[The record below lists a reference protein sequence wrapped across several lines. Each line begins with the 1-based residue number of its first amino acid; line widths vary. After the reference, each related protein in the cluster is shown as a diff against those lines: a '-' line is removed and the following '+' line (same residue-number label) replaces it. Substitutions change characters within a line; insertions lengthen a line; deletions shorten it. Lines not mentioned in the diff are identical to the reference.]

1 MHMTDDMKRLVR
13 EQRLGFVATVRPDG
27 SPAVSP
33 KGTTSVW
40 DDEHLVFLHLH
51 SPGTVANLLA
61 DERIEVN
68 VVDPIK
74 RKGYRFAGR
83 ARVLTSGPDYD
94 AIIDWFVADRGT
106 KRERVHA
113 AVLITVTAVEQLI
126 SPAYD
131 DGASEEQVSAR
142 WREHHLR
149 TLTWPPP
156 GTP

>member
-27 SPAVSP
+27 GPAVSP

-83 ARVLTSGPDYD
+83 AHVLTGGPDYD

-113 AVLITVTAVEQLI
+113 AVLITVTAAEQLI

-131 DGASEEQVSAR
+131 DGASEEQISAR

-149 TLTWPPP
+149 TC
-156 GTP
+156 